1 MSSTIVLN
9 WNINDSNHSVAEMQK
24 YMQEF
29 KCLRPYYYGDYY
41 PLTETGNL
49 LKDNTWLAYQMNRPK
64 EGDGIILAFRREK
77 NRNESICIKLR
88 GLEEKTTYELFYE
101 DYNLSTKITGRELMN
116 GIDITIPQ
124 HPSSLLIKYH
134 KLTEKKLT
142 LPAHSHNDY
151 EQARPLFN
159 AVDCRFKSIEA
170 DVHLIGDSLFV
181 AHNSKEIK
189 PGRTLRRL
197 YLEPLKKLI
206 AQNDGSVYGN
216 GEEMILL
223 VDIKSEGLPTYKQL
237 DSILQDYKSILSVFE
252 SGQKK
257 QGAVSVI
264 VSGNRPFNFMK
275 NQHFRLAGYDGR
287 INDLEKNIPVNLMP
301 LVSDNWTNHFTWKGE
316 GEFPAPEKEKLK
328 SFIQKAKNKGYLL
341 RFWQTPVT
349 PVEKRNAVWMEL
361 VNAGVGLTGTD
372 DIEALQTF
380 LLNHKYK

>member
-1 MSSTIVLN
+1 
-9 WNINDSNHSVAEMQK
+9 
-24 YMQEF
+24 
-29 KCLRPYYYGDYY
+29 
-41 PLTETGNL
+41 
-49 LKDNTWLAYQMNRPK
+49 
-64 EGDGIILAFRREK
+64 
-77 NRNESICIKLR
+77 
-88 GLEEKTTYELFYE
+88 
-101 DYNLSTKITGRELMN
+101 
-116 GIDITIPQ
+116 
-124 HPSSLLIKYH
+124 
-134 KLTEKKLT
+134 
-142 LPAHSHNDY
+142 
-151 EQARPLFN
+151 
-159 AVDCRFKSIEA
+159 
-170 DVHLIGDSLFV
+170 
-181 AHNSKEIK
+181 
-189 PGRTLRRL
+189 
-197 YLEPLKKLI
+197 
-206 AQNDGSVYGN
+206 
-216 GEEMILL
+216 MILL